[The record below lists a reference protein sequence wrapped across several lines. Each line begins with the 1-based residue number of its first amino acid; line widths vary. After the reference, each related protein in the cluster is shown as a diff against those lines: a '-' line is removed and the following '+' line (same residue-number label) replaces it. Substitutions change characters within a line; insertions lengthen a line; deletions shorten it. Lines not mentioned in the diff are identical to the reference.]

1 MITASMKQILT
12 LLAAGAFATS
22 AHAQPTLTFV
32 SNAPEIGTQYT
43 QNYGNYVAPGN
54 PGAMQT
60 WDLTG
65 LMIDSTDVIQMV
77 APSSTPNGDQFPNA
91 TIAATSNPVITYYQV
106 TPNGIFFTGSDD
118 GTSVIVNIPAPKYLA
133 FPATMGSN
141 WSSDFEAEFTYEGNT
156 VTRSGTVNCE
166 VDGYGTLQMPFGSVQ
181 NVLRIHMM
189 NEIEDVMDMFT
200 IDYTYDSY
208 LYYTPGQFHPIAE
221 LVTGTIDMGFGSPT
235 VIQFSRWAGDVTTDL
250 SAATS
255 LNDHLRVYPV
265 PANDVLNI
273 KDAGRIGEIVNASV
287 LDAAGR
293 VVLQTDLV
301 VEEIIP
307 LDLQELKPGAYTL
320 YLVDPKG
327 QRGTTRFTK
336 L

>member
-1 MITASMKQILT
+1 MKHLFT
-12 LLAAGAFATS
+12 LFVACACATVQ
-22 AHAQPTLTFV
+22 AQPTLTFA

-43 QNYGNYVAPGN
+43 QNYGNHVPPGN
-54 PGAMQT
+54 PGSMQT

-106 TPNGIFFTGSDD
+106 TPDGIFFTGSDD
-118 GTSVIVNIPAPKYLA
+118 GTSIIVNNPIPKYLA

-141 WSSDFEAEFTYEGNT
+141 WSTGFASEFTYEGD
-156 VTRSGTVNCE
+156 VVMRSGTVNCE

-189 NEIEDVMDMFT
+189 NEIDDVMDMFT

-235 VIQFSRWAGDVTTDL
+235 VIQFSRWAGDITTDL
-250 SAATS
+250 SAAAS
-255 LNDHLRVYPV
+255 LNDQLHVYPV
-265 PANDVLNI
+265 PANDALQI
-273 KDAGRIGEIVNASV
+273 KDAGRNGEVVNAAV
-287 LDAAGR
+287 IDAAGR

-301 VEEIIP
+301 VEGIIP
-307 LDLQELKPGAYTL
+307 LDLQELKSGFYTL
-320 YLVDPKG
+320 CLIDPKG
-327 QRGTTRFTK
+327 QQRTTRFTK